1 MNEELESTNAELESI
16 NTDLRLR
23 TDDVNRLNT
32 FLQAITG
39 NIALGAV
46 VVDAD
51 SKVQV
56 WNERAADLWGLRS
69 DEVIGQPLYDLDIGL
84 PLKSI
89 RSTVRS
95 VLTGKSDHDVV
106 DVDAT
111 TRRGRSIRCRV
122 LVHSLADG
130 EKTTGAVIVME
141 ELKEPP
147 PSGG

>member
-32 FLQAITG
+32 FLQAVTG

-46 VVDAD
+46 VIDAD
-51 SKVQV
+51 SKIQV
-56 WNERAADLWGLRS
+56 WNEGAADLWGLRS
-69 DEVIGQPLYDLDIGL
+69 DEVVGKALFDLDIGL

-95 VLTGKSDHDVV
+95 VLTGKTDHDSL
-106 DVDAT
+106 DVEAT
-111 TRRGRSIRCRV
+111 TRRGRTIRCRL
-122 LVHSLADG
+122 LVHALSAG
-130 EKTTGAVIVME
+130 EKINGAVIVME
-141 ELKEPP
+141 ELKEPA
-147 PSGG
+147 